1 MGANRGQRGPMG
13 ANGGQRGP
21 MGANGDT
28 GANGGQ
34 WGPTGATGWAS
45 EQVTRI
51 MSNVEP
57 VIMSFCFSE
66 VQAFCVTDP

>member
-1 MGANRGQRGPMG
+1 MGAMG
-13 ANGGQRGP
+13 A
-21 MGANGDT
+21 
-28 GANGGQ
+28 
-34 WGPTGATGWAS
+34 WAS

-66 VQAFCVTDP
+66 VPAIEHQRGSLALCLHMVQIFCVTDL